1 MSTLSGHGGLE
12 MGFALPLPKELVEFL
27 KLPVPQSILVRG
39 PPGSGK
45 TTLCLALL
53 EGYAG
58 ERYFVSNRVPQ
69 EEVLRGFE
77 WLGENGTRAIQVIDN
92 TRESPDALALSRTL
106 LEDQALVRSDDPAT
120 ARDLAEFL
128 WLPEPV
134 QETWSRLDAAIPS
147 LMVLDSWEALI
158 EGYLGGPAARIR
170 EHRPSRDDVERA
182 LLRRITKAKTHVVF
196 VLEREEQTHLDYLVN
211 GVVTTH
217 RDVVNDRLERWLTIQ
232 KLRGVRI
239 ENASYP
245 FSLESARFE
254 CILPVRPYGQL
265 RGGRFDPSADP
276 LPNHLWP
283 GSSAFADA
291 FGRLPFGGLTMIEL
305 EPEVPAR
312 LPYVIVT
319 PMVAQT
325 IEQGGHVLFVPD
337 SSTRPEEI
345 WEALHGAV
353 HKRRFLEQVRFLVP
367 GRRPGERVGELEPT
381 FLRLTPSEWAD
392 IGRQLDAD
400 RVTQFA
406 REGATPERP
415 GLIVASVQGLIAI
428 TSVAEIAGSPEAA
441 QRIPSLILDSARS
454 SAVATVALVRTK
466 SPLLD
471 RLTAGANL
479 RIHMRQRQGRIF
491 LFGTDPWTPGFV
503 LTEGH
508 ETTPY
513 GLLRIV

>member
-1 MSTLSGHGGLE
+1 MAV
-12 MGFALPLPKELVEFL
+12 ALPLPKELVEFL
-27 KLPVPQSILVRG
+27 KLPVPQSMLVRG

-53 EGYAG
+53 EGYPG

-77 WLGENGTRAIQVIDN
+77 WLSGNGSRSIQVIDN
-92 TRESPDALALSRTL
+92 TVESPDALVMSRSL
-106 LEDQALVRSDDPAT
+106 LQQQRLVQPDDVAT
-120 ARDLAEFL
+120 ARDLTEFL

-134 QETWSRLDAAIPS
+134 QETWSRLDGATPS
-147 LMVLDSWEALI
+147 LLVLDSWEALV
-158 EGYLGGPAARIR
+158 EGYLAGPAAHSA
-170 EHRPSRDDVERA
+170 EAPPTRDAVERA
-182 LLRRITKAKTHVVF
+182 LLRRMTKAKTHVVF

-217 RDVVNDRLERWLTIQ
+217 RDVTNDRLERWLTIQ

-265 RGGRFDPSADP
+265 RGGRFDPSADV
-276 LPNHLWP
+276 LPNHFWP
-283 GSSAFADA
+283 GSTAFAEA
-291 FGRLPFGGLTMIEL
+291 FGRLPFGGLTMLEL
-305 EPEVPAR
+305 EMEVPAR
-312 LPYVIVT
+312 LLYVVAS
-319 PMVAQT
+319 PMVAQAV
-325 IEQGGHVLFVPD
+325 EQGGQVLIVPD
-337 SSTRPEEI
+337 PSTHPVEI
-345 WEALHGAV
+345 WEGLHGAV
-353 HKRRFLEQVRFLVP
+353 HKRRFLDQVRFLMP
-367 GRRPGERVGELEPT
+367 PRRPGERPGELEPT
-381 FLRLTPSEWAD
+381 FLRFSPAEWAD
-392 IGRQLDAD
+392 VGRQLDAD

-415 GLIVASVQGLIAI
+415 GLIVASVNGLVGI
-428 TSVAEIAGSPEAA
+428 TGVAELAGSREAA
-441 QRIPSLILDSARS
+441 ERLPSLILESARAPS
-454 SAVATVALVRTK
+454 VAAVAVVRTK
-466 SPLLD
+466 SGLRD
-471 RLTAGANL
+471 RVMAGANL
-479 RIHMRQRQGRIF
+479 RIHMGQRQGRIF
-491 LFGTDPWTPGFV
+491 LYGSDPWTPSFV